1 MKYTHKVKNMIVP
14 YFTELQ
20 FSNFLRLYL
29 FSRLFILCSD
39 IDKLTKTF
47 SVSLL
52 LLNVLSL
59 FVFVVTNISF
69 CLINSPY

>member
-14 YFTELQ
+14 YFMELQ